1 MRCWSIAATALTMC
15 VAAGAAAAVNPA
27 DGPWPHLTAKYKADP
42 ALERRIAQM
51 LRRMSLAEKVAQMTE
66 GEIKT
71 VSPQDMRTFGLG
83 SVLNGGGSWPQMNR
97 RADASAW
104 TRLADQYYD
113 AAMSASRPVN
123 IPPIWGVDAVHGHN
137 NVVGATLFP
146 HNIGLGAAHDP
157 ALMGEIGRATAKAVR
172 ATGIGWAFA
181 PTLAVVQDQ
190 RWGRSYESYSS
201 DPALVRA
208 YGYAM
213 VRGLQ
218 GELGG
223 PGSVVAT
230 AKHFLGDGGTRDGK
244 NEGVNEAD
252 LDTLIK
258 VHAAGYFGALE
269 AGVQTVM
276 VSYSSWNDVAAHQ
289 DFGKMHADKALVTG
303 VLKDKLGFDGFVVS
317 DWDGVA
323 QVPGCTKSH
332 CPQAIN
338 AGVDMVM
345 VPDEWRA
352 FIANTVH
359 DVETG
364 AIPMS
369 RIDDAVT
376 RILRVKLRAGV
387 FAHRPSDNP
396 YAGKAAPLQA
406 KALARRA
413 VRESL
418 VLLKN
423 NRRLLPLSYGQR
435 ILVVGKSADSLPN
448 QVGGWSVTWQGD
460 DISNADFPGGT
471 SVLAALRQNAK
482 AAKLDYSPDGA
493 GVDLEAYDVVIA
505 VIGER
510 PYAET
515 AGDIATLA
523 HSARYPEDLAVLQKV
538 SNHGVPVV
546 TVFESGRTAYV
557 NDLLNLSDAYVAAW
571 LPGTE
576 GAGVSDLLFRAK
588 GGGARLDFRG
598 RLGFD
603 WPASACPSGA
613 APLFKRGYGLDY
625 QHQHSDLGAL
635 AVSIPKE
642 GCLRD
647 RPTP

>member
-1 MRCWSIAATALTMC
+1 MRRWFFAATAATVLT
-15 VAAGAAAAVNPA
+15 ASGGAAAMNPA
-27 DGPWPHLTAKYKADP
+27 DGPWPHITPKYKADP
-42 ALERRIAQM
+42 ALEKRIAAM
-51 LRRMSLAEKVAQMTE
+51 VRGMSLREKVAQMTQ
-66 GEIKT
+66 GEIKKVT
-71 VSPQDMRTFGLG
+71 PEDVKSYGLG
-83 SVLNGGGSWPQMNR
+83 SVLNGGGSWPQMDR
-97 RADASAW
+97 SAAPKVW
-104 TRLADQYYD
+104 VNLADQYYD
-113 AAMSASRPVN
+113 AAMSAPRAVK

-137 NVVGATLFP
+137 NVAGATLFP

-157 ALMGEIGRATAKAVR
+157 ELMGEVGRATAKAVH

-190 RWGRSYESYSS
+190 RWGRTYESYSS

-208 YGYAM
+208 YGYAL

-218 GELGG
+218 GKLGG
-223 PGSVVAT
+223 PASVIGS
-230 AKHFLGDGGTRDGK
+230 AKHFIGDGGTRDGK

-258 VHAAGYFGALE
+258 VHGAGYFGALE

-276 VSYSSWNDVAAHQ
+276 VSYSSWNNVADHQ
-289 DFGKMHADKALVTG
+289 DFGKMHADKALVTD
-303 VLKDKLGFDGFVVS
+303 VLKEKLGFDGFVVS

-352 FIANTVH
+352 FIDNTVH
-359 DVETG
+359 DVEAG

-376 RILRVKLRAGV
+376 RILRVKLRAGT

-396 YAGKAAPLQA
+396 YAGKSFAIHA

-423 NRRLLPLSYGQR
+423 NHHLLPLTAGKR
-435 ILVVGKSADSLPN
+435 ILVVGKCADSLPN

-460 DISNADFPGGT
+460 EISNADFPGAT
-471 SVLAALRQNAK
+471 SVLAALRQNAR
-482 AAKLDYSPDGA
+482 AAKLDYSADGA
-493 GVDLEAYDVVIA
+493 GVDPKAYDVIIA
-505 VIGER
+505 VVGER

-515 AGDIATLA
+515 AGDIANLA

-538 SNHGVPVV
+538 SNRGTPVV

-557 NDLLNLSDAYVAAW
+557 NDLLNLSDAFVAAW

-576 GAGVSDLLFRAK
+576 GAGVTDLLFPAK
-588 GGGARLDFRG
+588 RFGAKKDFRG
-598 RLGFD
+598 RLSFD

-625 QHQHSDLGAL
+625 QHQHVDMETLP
-635 AVSIPKE
+635 VSVPKE
-642 GCLRD
+642 GCAHD
-647 RPTP
+647 RPAA

>member
-1 MRCWSIAATALTMC
+1 MRRWFFAATAATIF
-15 VAAGAAAAVNPA
+15 AAASTAAAVNPA
-27 DGPWPHLTAKYKADP
+27 DGPWPHIAPKYKTDP
-42 ALERRIAQM
+42 ALEKRIAAM
-51 LRRMSLAEKVAQMTE
+51 VRGMSLREKVAQMTE
-66 GEIKT
+66 GEIKKVT
-71 VSPQDMRTFGLG
+71 PADVKTYGLG
-83 SVLNGGGSWPQMNR
+83 SVLNGGGSWPHMDR
-97 RADASAW
+97 SAAPKVW
-104 TRLADQYYD
+104 VDLADQYYD
-113 AAMSASRPVN
+113 AAMSAPRAVK

-137 NVVGATLFP
+137 NVRSATLFP
-146 HNIGLGAAHDP
+146 HNIGLGAARDP
-157 ALMGEIGRATAKAVR
+157 ELIREIGRATAKAVR
-172 ATGIGWAFA
+172 ATGIAWAFA

-190 RWGRSYESYSS
+190 RWGRTYESYSS

-208 YGYAM
+208 YGYAL
-213 VRGLQ
+213 VHGLQ
-218 GELGG
+218 GDLHG
-223 PGSVVAT
+223 PDSVIGS
-230 AKHFLGDGGTRDGK
+230 AKHFIGDGGTRDGK

-258 VHAAGYFGALE
+258 VHGAGYFGALE

-276 VSYSSWNDVAAHQ
+276 VSYSSWNDVADHQ
-289 DFGKMHADKALVTG
+289 DFGKMHADKALVTD
-303 VLKDKLGFDGFVVS
+303 VLKGKLGFDGFVIS

-323 QVPGCTKSH
+323 QVPGCAKSH

-345 VPDEWRA
+345 VPDEWKA
-352 FIANTVH
+352 FIDNTVH
-359 DVETG
+359 DVVTG

-376 RILRVKLRAGV
+376 RILRVKLRAGT

-396 YAGKAAPLQA
+396 YAGKTSALQA
-406 KALARRA
+406 KTLARRA

-423 NRRLLPLSYGQR
+423 NHRLLPLTAGKR

-460 DISNADFPGGT
+460 EISNADFPGAA
-471 SVLAALRQNAK
+471 SVLAALRQNAR
-482 AAKLDYSPDGA
+482 AAKLDYSADGA
-493 GVDLEAYDVVIA
+493 GVDPKGYDVIIA
-505 VIGER
+505 VVGER

-515 AGDIATLA
+515 AGDIVNLA

-538 SNHGVPVV
+538 SNRGTPVI

-557 NDLLNLSDAYVAAW
+557 NDLLNLSDAFVAAW

-576 GAGVSDLLFRAK
+576 GAGVTDLLFPSKPRGAK
-588 GGGARLDFRG
+588 NDFRG
-598 RLGFD
+598 RLSFD
-603 WPASACPSGA
+603 WPASACPTGA

-625 QHQHSDLGAL
+625 QHQHGDMETLP
-635 AVSIPKE
+635 VSMPKE
-642 GCLRD
+642 GCSHD
-647 RPTP
+647 RPAA